1 MKTFIVA
8 PDGAVLAE
16 ASQEKPVVM
25 AELHL
30 DRKIIQPWLG
40 DMKPRTWKE
49 RRPDIPIDSLNP

>member
-16 ASQEKPVVM
+16 ASQNEPLAV
-25 AELHL
+25 ADLYL

-49 RRPDIPIDSLNP
+49 RRPDIPID